1 MLGANQMLAFIY
13 VSFCDIAYA
22 KQLRMELGY
31 ISERQKCHPRVV
43 ALHLVTT
50 HGHRY
55 GQRQHLLIGRIT
67 GIKANMAK
75 QGMAGRI
82 RLTNGRMG
90 AAWLANGIIEH

>member
-1 MLGANQMLAFIY
+1 MLGADQMLVFIY
-13 VSFCDIAYA
+13 VSLCNIAYA

-55 GQRQHLLIGRIT
+55 GQRQHLPIGRIT
-67 GIKANMAK
+67 GVKANMAK
-75 QGMAGRI
+75 QGMAGLI
-82 RLTNGRMG
+82 RLMNGRIG
-90 AAWLANGIIEH
+90 TAWLANGIIKH